1 MFYCPL
7 TCNSASD
14 WKVPTT
20 FIYGQEDWMNYQGAQ
35 QARKDMK
42 VPCEIIRVPQVNFSC
57 WQCCIV
63 TNCNFTILVQGLN
76 FRGHVLQ
83 GGHFVFIDNP
93 SGFHSAVF
101 YACRNH
107 GEEGFTFPDGLISAW
122 SGMFNNL
129 VLPKNSLYEGKIYD
143 GGNLCSFPPIWKYLC
158 PRPPICLYTD
168 HAVCIFC
175 DDCKKHNVLT
185 LCNVC
190 TILYMIFELQYART
204 IFFQWFSVLASNAES
219 TSPFLQTVWYWRGHL
234 ARVSLILFKKLVFY
248 SCQMV
253 FYKVSKNCCA
263 K

>member
-1 MFYCPL
+1 MMFYCPL

-57 WQCCIV
+57 WQCCVV
-63 TNCNFTILVQGLN
+63 TNYNFTILVQGLN
-76 FRGHVLQ
+76 FSGHVLQ

-101 YACRNH
+101 YGCRNLLPPN

-129 VLPKNSLYEGKIYD
+129 VVPNNIVYMEQRYTMVEIFAHFHQF
-143 GGNLCSFPPIWKYLC
+143 GN
-158 PRPPICLYTD
+158 ICALF
-168 HAVCIFC
+168 HQFVCIRIMPC
-175 DDCKKHNVLT
+175 
-185 LCNVC
+185 
-190 TILYMIFELQYART
+190 IY
-204 IFFQWFSVLASNAES
+204 SVM
-219 TSPFLQTVWYWRGHL
+219 TVRNIMY
-234 ARVSLILFKKLVFY
+234 
-248 SCQMV
+248 
-253 FYKVSKNCCA
+253 
-263 K
+263 